1 MGDHGIPGI
10 PMVGLAEEVDLTD
23 GGEEGEE
30 EDTLGEA
37 VEVIM

>member
-1 MGDHGIPGI
+1 
-10 PMVGLAEEVDLTD
+10 MVGLAEEVELGD
-23 GGEEGEE
+23 GGEEEEEEEE